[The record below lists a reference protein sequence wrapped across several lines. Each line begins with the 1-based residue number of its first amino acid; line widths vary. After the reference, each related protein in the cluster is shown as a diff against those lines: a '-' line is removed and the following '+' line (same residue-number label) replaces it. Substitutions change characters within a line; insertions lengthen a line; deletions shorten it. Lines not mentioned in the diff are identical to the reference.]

1 MTTGSATPDPSAPR
15 RSAAGSNG
23 RSGGDPDQPVEPAP
37 STALA
42 WNVYGAGIDHIGRD
56 GRPETVDVPRPRP
69 DQLLIRVD
77 AVGLCFSDIKL
88 LRLGGEHP
96 KLYGRDLA
104 TDPTRLG
111 HETSVTVIEAGSELR
126 DRFHPGQRLAIQ
138 PDIYVDGRSTAYGY
152 TIPGGLIQYHVIGPE
167 VLAADDGAY
176 VVPVDDRMGYAETA
190 LTEPWAC
197 VEAAYT
203 QRRRLEPL
211 PGGRMWILALPGDE
225 RSYRFGDALAAAS
238 EIVVSGAGPA
248 LLSAIRSAA
257 GAGTSVIERDVE
269 AAIAVGPYDDVIAI
283 GHHDPG
289 TIARAGDAVAFR
301 GTINLVSD
309 QPVAGP
315 VEIDVGR
322 LHYHYVAWL
331 GTSGLDISAAYGERR
346 NRAELRAGGVTVVV
360 GAAGPM
366 GQMHIERA
374 LAMPDGPRLVVG
386 VDLDADRLEAARAKL
401 MPVAAARGR
410 ELRIDALG
418 REPDALATFV
428 RSLTGGRGADDVII
442 TAPSGAAVASG
453 AAAMSPDG
461 MLVLFAGV
469 PVGTRVALDLSP
481 VFLHGAQYTGT
492 SGSRIADQALVVS
505 KTVAGELEPRRA
517 LAAVG
522 GMETAADALQAL
534 VDGRYPGKIVVF
546 PQLTGLPLT
555 AVADLAADP
564 EIGPLLATDGSW
576 TSAAERALFVRHS
589 RTAVA
594 T

>member
-1 MTTGSATPDPSAPR
+1 MTNVEAAP
-15 RSAAGSNG
+15 
-23 RSGGDPDQPVEPAP
+23 P
-37 STALA
+37 TALA
-42 WNVYGAGIDHIGRD
+42 WNVYGAGIDHIGHD
-56 GRPETVDVPRPRP
+56 GKPETVDVPRPRP

-88 LRLGGEHP
+88 LRLGGDHP

-104 TDPTRLG
+104 TEPTRLG
-111 HETSVTVIEAGSELR
+111 HETSVTVIEAGSDLS
-126 DRFHPGQRLAIQ
+126 DRFRPGQRLAIQ

-176 VVPVDDRMGYAETA
+176 VVPVGEGMGYAEAA

-203 QRRRLEPL
+203 QRRRLSPMA
-211 PGGRMWILALPGDE
+211 GGRLWVLARPDDE
-225 RSYRFGDALAAAS
+225 RPYRFGSALAAAA
-238 EIVVSGAGPA
+238 EIVISGAAPSLETA
-248 LLSAIRSAA
+248 VRAAA
-257 GAGTSVIERDVE
+257 GPTTRVTTASVEE
-269 AAIAVGPYDDVIAI
+269 AIAGGPYDDVIAI
-283 GHHDPG
+283 GHHDPE
-289 TIARAGDAVAFR
+289 TVARAGDAVAFR

-309 QPVAGP
+309 RPLEGP

-331 GTSGLDISAAYGERR
+331 GTSGTDVAAAYGEGR
-346 NRAELRAGGVTVVV
+346 NRAEVRPRGVTVVV

-374 LAMPDGPRLVVG
+374 LAMADGPRLVVG
-386 VDLDADRLEAARAKL
+386 VDLDGDRLAAARAKL
-401 MPVAAARGR
+401 APVAAARGR
-410 ELRIDALG
+410 ELRIETLG
-418 REPDALATFV
+418 REPDSLAKLV
-428 RSLTGGRGADDVII
+428 RGLTGGKGADDVIV
-442 TAPSGAAVASG
+442 TAPSPQAVVSA
-453 AAAMSPDG
+453 AAAMAPDG

-492 SGSRIADQALVVS
+492 SGSRIEDQALVMA

-522 GMETAADALQAL
+522 GIETAAEALQAL
-534 VDGRYPGKIVVF
+534 VDGRFPGKIVVF

-555 AVADLAADP
+555 ALSDLAADA
-564 EIGPLLATDGSW
+564 EIGPLLGSDGSW
-576 TSAAERALFVRHS
+576 TIAAERALFARYS
-589 RTAVA
+589 RAAVP